1 MNLNDPY
8 TVTYTGIYAVCDRKN
23 RYADIIERSSCYGGS
38 AWTMHHYASSPLIE
52 DVRSVGNMIRYRT
65 RTGRVP
71 LKLEASVAAAGI
83 ESVEVTIPD
92 VDVKKAKIIALKTE
106 LAKEL
111 SETEQHKSRIAKIEA
126 ELKKLEG

>member
-1 MNLNDPY
+1 MKKIDVILYIHEGYNGPF
-8 TVTYTGIYAVCDRKN
+8 VTTIDMTDSGYA
-23 RYADIIERSSCYGGS
+23 
-38 AWTMHHYASSPLIE
+38 L
-52 DVRSVGNMIRYRT
+52 
-65 RTGRVP
+65 
-71 LKLEASVAAAGI
+71 LGI